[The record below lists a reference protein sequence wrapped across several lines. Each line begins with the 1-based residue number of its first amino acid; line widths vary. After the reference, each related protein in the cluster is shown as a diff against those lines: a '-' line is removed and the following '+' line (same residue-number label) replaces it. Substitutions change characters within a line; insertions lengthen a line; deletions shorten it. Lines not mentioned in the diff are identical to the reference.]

1 MKTKILIIDDE
12 KQIRLFLRV
21 SLKAQGY
28 DVLEAE
34 TGQKGIESVVMNQP
48 DLMVLDLGLN
58 DLDGKE
64 VISQIRQF
72 SNIPI
77 IVLSVR
83 DSEQE
88 KVNCLDLGAQDY
100 MTKPFGVQEFLARVR
115 NLLRLHPGKESLGDS
130 ELTVGSIR
138 LDILSHQV
146 YLKDQRLKLTRKEY
160 LVLKTLMEHPGQVV
174 TKTYLLRRHWGDS
187 HTEDTHYLRVVIGR
201 LRQKIQTKGN
211 HVIETEPSVGYR
223 IIDSYS

>member
-28 DVLEAE
+28 EVLEAE
-34 TGQKGIESVVMNQP
+34 TGQKGIESVVINQP

-72 SNIPI
+72 SSIPI

-115 NLLRLHPGKESLGDS
+115 NLLRLRTDKEPLGNS
-130 ELTVGSIR
+130 ELKVGSIR
-138 LDILSHQV
+138 LDILSHKV
-146 YLKDQRLKLTRKEY
+146 YVKDQAIKLTPKEY
-160 LVLKTLMEHPGQVV
+160 LVLKTLMEHPGQVI
-174 TKTYLLRRHWGDS
+174 TQTQLLKSHWGAS
-187 HTEDTHYLRVVIGR
+187 HSQDTHYLRVVIGR
-201 LRQKIQTKGN
+201 LRQKTQCEGDQF
-211 HVIETEPSVGYR
+211 IETEPGIGYR
-223 IIDSYS
+223 IIDI